1 MPIASRTTVTCPKCR
16 NQYPASVEMV
26 VDAQRDPESKLRLLS
41 GRLNVA
47 QCPYCGTTVVVA
59 TPMVYHD
66 ASKELLITF
75 VPIEL
80 GMPRDQQEKIVGDML
95 RELTKVVPQGSMR
108 GYFFQPRQA
117 LTMQGLVEQIL
128 QADGVTPEM
137 MEQQRQRARLI
148 EQFLSTPDEE
158 LPALVAQ
165 HDANIDGTF
174 LQTMGIFAQRA
185 LQEGQREAAEQ
196 ILMTQ
201 QMIMQFSTYGR
212 EVIAETQ
219 RQEAVVREVEA
230 EVRALGPGATREQFL
245 DMAIHYAADDMRL
258 QALVGLV
265 RPAFD
270 YEFFNQLTL
279 RIGQAPAE
287 ERDML
292 EGLRERLVELTQALD
307 AESQAALQE
316 AVALLQA
323 IIQSPN
329 PDQFIE
335 DNAMLFD
342 DAFMAVLS
350 ANLQNAE
357 QKGDT
362 QAVRMLRQ
370 IYDKVVTVLQ
380 STMSPE
386 LRFIN
391 QLLTAPSREDA
402 EQLIRDEAAA
412 IGPSLLDALDA
423 VLRSLEARGD
433 TTVAGHIQ
441 GLRAQVAAVVS

>member
-1 MPIASRTTVTCPKCR
+1 
-16 NQYPASVEMV
+16 MV